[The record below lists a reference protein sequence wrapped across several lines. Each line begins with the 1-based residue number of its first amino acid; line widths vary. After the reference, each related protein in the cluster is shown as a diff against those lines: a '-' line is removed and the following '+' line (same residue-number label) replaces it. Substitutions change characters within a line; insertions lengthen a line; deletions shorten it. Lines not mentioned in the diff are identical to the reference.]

1 MEGAASSG
9 TQGRYRVLRR
19 LGVGG
24 MAETFVAEREGP
36 GGFVQR
42 VCLKRILPAFAN
54 DAEFVR
60 LFLQEARLAA
70 RLRHNNIVGVLDF
83 GREESGYFL
92 ALELIEGAD
101 LRKLLRTHPEHRLPI
116 PVAVLIAGDVALA
129 LEYAHALGGEG
140 IVHRD
145 ISPSNILLSQA
156 GEVKLGDFGI
166 AKAMQGAGATA
177 TNSLKGKI
185 PYMAPEQM
193 RMTDIDGRS
202 DLFALGVVLY
212 EMLTGRRPFDG
223 STDVQTMTRI
233 MQGEREPIRR
243 LRPDVPPPLVR
254 IVDRLLHPDRD
265 RRYRDAGDLLDAL
278 SPLLPSAATRR
289 QLARMVSEAAEA
301 PDAAP
306 PEATGARCS
315 EAANSAE
322 PRSVSNV
329 RTAHPT
335 PSAKPGEEA
344 VEPLPTQAE
353 SAPTIADVSASP
365 TVAVEPPPAVQQPPL
380 ERHEPQSASPEAAT
394 RTRLPAA
401 EMQPPPSSPST
412 APASP
417 GPRSVAKAP
426 PRIRNRKAT
435 LPLQALVGEAGVQAH
450 ERALQR
456 ATEATTP
463 TEPTAPR
470 PSETPPSPPSPLPS
484 PAPSPEP
491 STIQVDESL
500 LATAEIE
507 PSAQDEPARPAWMRL
522 HLLAPVALLVLVS
535 LGGGLYVAFV
545 PDEHQNDRPAA
556 PPSSPASRAAT
567 ATRPSH
573 EEPSSESTVRRI
585 TKSPSKN
592 APQAPPPAAPSP
604 SPSAEAPPAH
614 ETSKPSNRPGASPST
629 PRHERAPEPNPSPRP
644 AAQAPRRAKATPRG
658 EAVREEARYRVVGR
672 IPSGAP
678 SGKLAIRCIP
688 WGDVWVDGIPVGRS
702 PVYVRVRAGNRRI
715 ECGQGTGRVTRT
727 VRVREG
733 SRRRIEIDL
742 TGGP

>member
-1 MEGAASSG
+1 MEGAASSEVH
-9 TQGRYRVLRR
+9 GRYRVIRR

-101 LRKLLRTHPEHRLPI
+101 LRKLLRTLPEHRLPI

-212 EMLTGRRPFDG
+212 EMLAGRRPFDG
-223 STDVQTMTRI
+223 GTDVQTMTRI

-243 LRPDVPPPLVR
+243 QRPDVPPPLAR

-265 RRYRDAGDLLDAL
+265 RRYRDAGELLDAL
-278 SPLLPSAATRR
+278 SPLLPSTATRR
-289 QLARMVSEAAEA
+289 QLARMVDEAAQASKRQSEPVPPEGTGARAGEA
-301 PDAAP
+301 PDPA
-306 PEATGARCS
+306 S
-315 EAANSAE
+315 E

-329 RTAHPT
+329 RAARADVS
-335 PSAKPGEEA
+335 PSAGA
-344 VEPLPTQAE
+344 EPLPTRAE
-353 SAPTIADVSASP
+353 GAPTIADISAGA
-365 TVAVEPPPAVQQPPL
+365 TVAMTGLPAQETAGSVES
-380 ERHEPQSASPEAAT
+380 EPRPASPEEAT
-394 RTRLPAA
+394 RTRLPSA
-401 EMQPPPSSPST
+401 EREPTAT
-412 APASP
+412 APPVRKGA
-417 GPRSVAKAP
+417 
-426 PRIRNRKAT
+426 PRIRKRKAT

-450 ERALQR
+450 ERALQ
-456 ATEATTP
+456 EASSTGPSAQP
-463 TEPTAPR
+463 TPR
-470 PSETPPSPPSPLPS
+470 PSQSPPSPPRHEPESSAS
-484 PAPSPEP
+484 PA
-491 STIQVDESL
+491 
-500 LATAEIE
+500 
-507 PSAQDEPARPAWMRL
+507 
-522 HLLAPVALLVLVS
+522 VA
-535 LGGGLYVAFV
+535 
-545 PDEHQNDRPAA
+545 
-556 PPSSPASRAAT
+556 
-567 ATRPSH
+567 
-573 EEPSSESTVRRI
+573 EPSSVHVDAVLLDRQEATVSEPDTQVSEPDTHDPPRRRPPWLLPAAGAALLLLTGVTGI
-585 TKSPSKN
+585 VLLFGGD
-592 APQAPPPAAPSP
+592 APRDEAPRGAAAKPPPPKPATAASAAPAKAPAEPASARAEAPRSPTPSP
-604 SPSAEAPPAH
+604 SPPPEPPEPTAEAPAPDTRHHDAPKRRRAASPRSR
-614 ETSKPSNRPGASPST
+614 TSKDPAPERASP
-629 PRHERAPEPNPSPRP
+629 
-644 AAQAPRRAKATPRG
+644 QQRRTEGGR
-658 EAVREEARYRVVGR
+658 RYRTVGR
-672 IPSGAP
+672 IPAGAP
-678 SGKLAIRCIP
+678 AGKLGIRCIP

-702 PVYVRVRAGNRRI
+702 PVYVRVRAGSRRI
-715 ECGQGTGRVTRT
+715 ECGQGARRVPRT
-727 VRVREG
+727 VHVRA
-733 SRRRIEIDL
+733 SVRRRVEIDL
-742 TGGP
+742 SGRP